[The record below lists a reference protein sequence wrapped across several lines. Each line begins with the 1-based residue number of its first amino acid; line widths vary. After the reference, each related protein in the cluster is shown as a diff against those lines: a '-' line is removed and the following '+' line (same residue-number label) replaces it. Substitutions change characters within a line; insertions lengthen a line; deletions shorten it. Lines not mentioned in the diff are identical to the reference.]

1 MSEFKIFANEL
12 KQVVVA
18 EISDF
23 ENNDTLTISN
33 LKVECQTNESKWI
46 NPSGSTSTRVSLL
59 LKLPS
64 NVVDDTC
71 TFEFT
76 INDNDSKAPISL
88 TKIVT
93 IQVFHQSFPD
103 EKIVEVK

>member
-1 MSEFKIFANEL
+1 MSEIKIFENEV
-12 KQVVVA
+12 KQVAVA
-18 EISDF
+18 EITNF
-23 ENNDTLTISN
+23 ENYDTLTISN
-33 LKVECQTNESKWI
+33 FKAECKINDSKWI

-76 INDNDSKAPISL
+76 INDINSKEPISL
-88 TKIVT
+88 TKIV
-93 IQVFHQSFPD
+93 IIHVFHQSFLGYKM
-103 EKIVEVK
+103 EEVK